1 MQSLGVFFEDNKP
14 LAFVIMFAAL
24 LVIIIVLFLLYRVMF
39 GRRLRTAS
47 GGRARQPRLGIVDA
61 YDLDRQRQLVLV
73 RRDNVEHLVMIGGPN
88 DVLLESSI
96 VRAHSQAAAP
106 GARDKDVTPP
116 SIPAMAAGPQAPT
129 TQAPS
134 APKAPVG
141 PAMPPPR
148 QAPPVAAPN
157 QGGAPPIASP
167 FPPNVAPPP
176 APAVSGPQ
184 LVERPANRP
193 APAEDWAQSA
203 GPARPAPVPPPA
215 RPVGVPPQRPGPG
228 PVTPGTGT
236 APRPAALPNAPRPV
250 PVPRPPSSLPPRP
263 NLASNLPPRP
273 SRPITPVPPR
283 SDAPVPSPRDE
294 APTAGQT
301 GSGAEPEA
309 RPARQ
314 PESAPPVIIGPP
326 PPPRPA
332 DADEGNPTAPKS
344 LETFESLEEEMAKL
358 LGRPAGRRDGQP
370 E

>member
-116 SIPAMAAGPQAPT
+116 SIPTMAAGPQAPT

-157 QGGAPPIASP
+157 QAGAPPIASP

-215 RPVGVPPQRPGPG
+215 RPVGVPPQRPGLRAGDARHWHSTSACSLAESTPPG
-228 PVTPGTGT
+228 AG
-236 APRPAALPNAPRPV
+236 PAATLVVAAP
-250 PVPRPPSSLPPRP
+250 
-263 NLASNLPPRP
+263 
-273 SRPITPVPPR
+273 
-283 SDAPVPSPRDE
+283 
-294 APTAGQT
+294 
-301 GSGAEPEA
+301 AEPRVEPAAATLAPDHA
-309 RPARQ
+309 R
-314 PESAPPVIIGPP
+314 SAAL
-326 PPPRPA
+326 RC
-332 DADEGNPTAPKS
+332 
-344 LETFESLEEEMAKL
+344 
-358 LGRPAGRRDGQP
+358 AGSRSA
-370 E
+370 